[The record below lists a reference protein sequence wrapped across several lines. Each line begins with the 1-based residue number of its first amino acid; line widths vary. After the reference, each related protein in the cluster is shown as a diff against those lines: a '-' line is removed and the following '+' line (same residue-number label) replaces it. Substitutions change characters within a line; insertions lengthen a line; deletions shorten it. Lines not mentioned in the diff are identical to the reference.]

1 MEESKSMVAVLVLN
15 WNGKRYLSE
24 CFTSLQN
31 QTFKDF
37 ETYLVDNNSQDDSVS
52 FTQENFPWVKIIRFE
67 KNMEFARSYN
77 AAAKMVKEEYLF
89 FLNNDVYVKE
99 DCMERLMERK
109 GKAEIMGGKLLF
121 YDKREIVQ
129 EAGIQFLPLGGGYEV
144 GHGEREDGRFDVE
157 RYVGGVCGAAMFI
170 SRDVFLQLLFDPD
183 FEAYFEDVD
192 LCWRA
197 WLAGKR
203 ILYVPDAVV
212 YHKFGGTYDHNSSRT
227 IYISQRNRLQIII
240 KNFSLFNLAKALPL
254 SLAYDGTK
262 ILKFLVEGEFD
273 TVWAFIE
280 SYFYVLTNIRHI
292 LRKRKKVQEER
303 VISDKEL
310 YLKGYIASFSEAKRE
325 YERSKRIKKSVA
337 Q

>member
-1 MEESKSMVAVLVLN
+1 
-15 WNGKRYLSE
+15 
-24 CFTSLQN
+24 
-31 QTFKDF
+31 
-37 ETYLVDNNSQDDSVS
+37 
-52 FTQENFPWVKIIRFE
+52 
-67 KNMEFARSYN
+67 MEFAHSYN

-89 FLNNDVYVKE
+89 FLNNDVYVKK
-99 DCMERLMERK
+99 DCIERFLERK

-144 GHGEREDGRFDVE
+144 GHGERDDGRFDVE

-183 FEAYFEDVD
+183 FKAYFEDVD

-203 ILYVPDAVV
+203 ILYVPSAVI
-212 YHKFGGTYDHNSSRT
+212 YHKFGGTYDHDSSKT
-227 IYISQRNRLQIII
+227 IYISQRNRLQIMI
-240 KNFSLFNLAKALPL
+240 KNFSPFNLVKALPL

-262 ILKFLVEGEFD
+262 VLKFLAMGKFD
-273 TVWAFIE
+273 MVWAFIG
-280 SYFYVLTNIRHI
+280 SYLYILINIRHI